1 MKLKYRE
8 SKKSVF
14 FCCCWFVMLRK
25 LKFEFGVK
33 LKEAKKEREKF
44 EI

>member
-1 MKLKYRE
+1 
-8 SKKSVF
+8 VF
-14 FCCCWFVMLRK
+14 FLVVVGFVMLRK

>member
-1 MKLKYRE
+1 
-8 SKKSVF
+8 
-14 FCCCWFVMLRK
+14 MLRK

-44 EI
+44 EIWNCTTFDLFVYEKDRP